1 MRRTL
6 DSTRRQALSRPYN
19 SGRIFSV
26 ALMSA
31 HSHCR
36 RCHLRHTVY
45 CSLGSATCWLAH
57 IAEQRVVHI
66 VALMAH
72 RLANLAG
79 VPIAVESGARIV
91 PEQDLRA
98 RLDTAGVSTHLQR
111 LVPDYPGL
119 P

>member
-1 MRRTL
+1 MVR
-6 DSTRRQALSRPYN
+6 
-19 SGRIFSV
+19 
-26 ALMSA
+26 
-31 HSHCR
+31 
-36 RCHLRHTVY
+36 
-45 CSLGSATCWLAH
+45 
-57 IAEQRVVHI
+57 I

-72 RLANLAG
+72 RPALLNLAV

-119 P
+119 PVVLHPHRR